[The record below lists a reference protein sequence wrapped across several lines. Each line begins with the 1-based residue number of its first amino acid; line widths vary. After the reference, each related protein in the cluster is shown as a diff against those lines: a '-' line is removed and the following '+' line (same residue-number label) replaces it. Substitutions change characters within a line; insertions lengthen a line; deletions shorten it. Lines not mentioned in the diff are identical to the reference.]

1 MNSIPQSS
9 QQLVELLKSNLFTSL
24 LPKAAP
30 PASSLPLSPAS
41 PAHPALWSM
50 ALSPTLPLP
59 K

>member
-9 QQLVELLKSNLFTSL
+9 QQLVELLKSKSL
-24 LPKAAP
+24 HISLPKAAP
-30 PASSLPLSPAS
+30 PASFLPLSPVS

>member
-9 QQLVELLKSNLFTSL
+9 QQLVELLKSKSL
-24 LPKAAP
+24 HISAAESCTA
-30 PASSLPLSPAS
+30 ASSLPLSPAS

>member
-9 QQLVELLKSNLFTSL
+9 QQLVELLKSKSL
-24 LPKAAP
+24 HISAAESCT
-30 PASSLPLSPAS
+30 ASSLPLSPAS